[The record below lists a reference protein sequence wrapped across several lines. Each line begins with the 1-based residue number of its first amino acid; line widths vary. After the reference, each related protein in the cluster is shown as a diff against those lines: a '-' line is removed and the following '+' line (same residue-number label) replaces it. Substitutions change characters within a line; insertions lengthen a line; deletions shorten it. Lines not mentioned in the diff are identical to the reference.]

1 MQEFIL
7 LIIGLIG
14 LWFGTNLVIKG
25 ALNIA
30 NYYELSQVFV
40 GIAILSIGT
49 DLPELIISIDASIQ
63 SAVFD
68 VFGQTYMLQFDCD
81 KAPQTLAIS
90 KLHNSD
96 CQARSASGL
105 DAFS

>member
-1 MQEFIL
+1 MIRVKPTFMQEFIL

-63 SAVFD
+63 V
-68 VFGQTYMLQFDCD
+68 
-81 KAPQTLAIS
+81 
-90 KLHNSD
+90 
-96 CQARSASGL
+96 RSL
-105 DAFS
+105 MWILLE